1 MKDTNYI
8 FRRIGAYIIDGVVV
22 AVLTTLIA
30 SIGFINPYKAKND
43 EMTKKYSDLYKDSI
57 QVVSDISK
65 YLEDDKISVEELAEL
80 KKFDSLKPVFEEYT
94 EEISKDEAKKIS
106 EKVASYYTN
115 TYNQDARE
123 IKRLAIVS
131 DIVNICLLVIYFMVL
146 PIFTKGVTI
155 GKSIFKLKVVKED
168 GKEATFVDYLIR
180 GVILYGIVFS
190 IISIVFGQTLSANDF
205 YKYDEIVGRI
215 SNGVLLLTFGFM
227 VFRKDCR
234 SLHDLASRT
243 TVISTKEE
251 KKEEET
257 EEIKEEKVTK
267 VENKKE
273 VKEAKV
279 EPVKKKKKTTKKK

>member
-43 EMTKKYSDLYKDSI
+43 EMTKKYSDLCKDSI
-57 QVVSDISK
+57 QVVSDINK
-65 YLEDDKISVEELAEL
+65 YLEDDKISVEELEEL
-80 KKFDSLKPVFEEYT
+80 KKFDSFEPIFEEYT
-94 EEISKDEAKKIS
+94 EEINKDEAKKLTD
-106 EKVASYYTN
+106 KVASYYTN

-146 PIFTKGVTI
+146 PIFTKGVTA
-155 GKSIFKLKVVKED
+155 GKNIFKLKVVKEN
-168 GKEATFVDYLIR
+168 GKDATFVDYLIR

-257 EEIKEEKVTK
+257 EEVKEEKVTK

>member
-57 QVVSDISK
+57 QVVSDINK
-65 YLEDDKISVEELAEL
+65 YLEDDKISVEELEEL
-80 KKFDSLKPVFEEYT
+80 KKFDSLKPIFEEYT
-94 EEISKDEAKKIS
+94 EEINKDEAKKLTD
-106 EKVASYYTN
+106 KVASYYTN

>member
-1 MKDTNYI
+1 MECI
-8 FRRIGAYIIDGVVV
+8 
-22 AVLTTLIA
+22 
-30 SIGFINPYKAKND
+30 
-43 EMTKKYSDLYKDSI
+43 SDNTA
-57 QVVSDISK
+57 
-65 YLEDDKISVEELAEL
+65 DDKISVEELEEL
-80 KKFDSLKPVFEEYT
+80 KKFDSFEPIFEEYT
-94 EEISKDEAKKIS
+94 EEINKDEAKKLTD
-106 EKVASYYTN
+106 KVASYYTN

-146 PIFTKGVTI
+146 PIFTKGVTA
-155 GKSIFKLKVVKED
+155 GKNIFKLKVVKEN
-168 GKEATFVDYLIR
+168 GKDATFVDYLIR

-257 EEIKEEKVTK
+257 EEVKEEKVTK